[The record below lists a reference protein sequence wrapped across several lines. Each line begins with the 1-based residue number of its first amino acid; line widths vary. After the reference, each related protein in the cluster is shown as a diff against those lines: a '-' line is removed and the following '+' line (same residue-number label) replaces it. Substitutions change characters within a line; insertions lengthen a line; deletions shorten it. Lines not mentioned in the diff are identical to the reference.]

1 MNFHRRQAARSHW
14 THSKWAPRYVRKEKN
29 IYILRRTQQIHL
41 NWVNGSEYGQAGPRS
56 GQPKR
61 SASERDLRS
70 PFQLASPAT
79 VAQTFKRPIQPC
91 RVNEWMAV
99 MFTRLFVCL
108 WTGGL
113 TADDNTMDQSQLRQW
128 IGQMLPAEAAQFLAQ
143 HLQHREKTN
152 KWPTFLDKVD
162 RMVRKKNS

>member
-1 MNFHRRQAARSHW
+1 MSDEMERQERNSRSCGRIFGFPKSPQNAQAADDQRRIRPTQTDGPVHRYSTSRLQGAGDRRGIKYIDSLHLALFHRLRAQD
-14 THSKWAPRYVRKEKN
+14 PR
-29 IYILRRTQQIHL
+29 
-41 NWVNGSEYGQAGPRS
+41 
-56 GQPKR
+56 
-61 SASERDLRS
+61 
-70 PFQLASPAT
+70 
-79 VAQTFKRPIQPC
+79 
-91 RVNEWMAV
+91 
-99 MFTRLFVCL
+99 
-108 WTGGL
+108 TGGL